1 MTRLHL
7 SGLLA
12 AAALLSACA
21 EKPQTAATK
30 QRDAKPW
37 QGVVVGQAPDA
48 GFKAG
53 DQAAWEEQLRTRAQR
68 GQNEYTR
75 APAKP

>member
-1 MTRLHL
+1 MRRHALL
-7 SGLLA
+7 GLL

-21 EKPQTAATK
+21 ERPQTAATR
-30 QRDAKPW
+30 QADDKPW
-37 QGVVVGQAPDA
+37 QGLAADTRADA

-53 DQAAWEEQLRTRAQR
+53 DQAAWEEQLRTRTQR

-75 APAKP
+75 APATP

>member
-1 MTRLHL
+1 MKPIIVL
-7 SGLLA
+7 GLTTT
-12 AAALLSACA
+12 ALLLTACS

-30 QRDAKPW
+30 QADAKPW
-37 QGVVVGQAPDA
+37 AGAEGGQVAA
-48 GFKAG
+48 GWKPG
-53 DQAAWEEQLRTRAQR
+53 DQGSWEEHLRTRTQQ